1 MILRDKAIISLE
13 LAIELAI
20 ALAINNIVNSF
31 GLIILI
37 F

>member
-1 MILRDKAIISLE
+1 MILCDKAIISLE